1 MLRNVGNI
9 DRAIR
14 IVVGLALLSM
24 LMFVGSEWKW
34 LGLIGLVPLLTA
46 LAGHCPAYTVMGVK
60 TCPTTK
66 SGQ

>member
-46 LAGHCPAYTVMGVK
+46 LAGRCPAYSVMGVK